1 MKRVIKVSRN
11 ENIVFILTKEDILAC
26 AMELGIA
33 EEQINK
39 DIIESARTR
48 IRLELCHWPEIFKA
62 ALREAIRYPLEL
74 DCYPSRA
81 WWQGGKCAFS
91 KQGKNEIKEE
101 EEK

>member
-39 DIIESARTR
+39 DIIESVRTR
-48 IRLELCHWPEIFKA
+48 IRLELCHWPEIAKTAFN
-62 ALREAIRYPLEL
+62 EAIKCPVGL
-74 DCYPSRA
+74 DCYPSCT
-81 WWQGGKCAFS
+81 WWQDGKCAFS